1 MPSRALYRHTAF
13 SACVLSGTIVW
24 PSIPFMPTAISTNS
38 FVRQQKR
45 FITGVRIP
53 QKSGRDFGM
62 WATPRFRPDVHPV
75 RTETVHGSRI
85 SGMYTF
91 DNDVWPGLARYWY
104 TAFRIHV
111 RHRCL
116 HLFRPVLHVCG
127 IFYLMGHKTIL
138 LFT

>member
-1 MPSRALYRHTAF
+1 M
-13 SACVLSGTIVW
+13 
-24 PSIPFMPTAISTNS
+24 
-38 FVRQQKR
+38 
-45 FITGVRIP
+45 P

-62 WATPRFRPDVHPV
+62 WATPTFRPDVHPV

-91 DNDVWPGLARYWY
+91 DKDVWPGLARYWY

-138 LFT
+138 LYNQSDGRPLATNVVEGSGSKYMVCSEFISPSLLVDVREENNNSM